1 MKFTINKNSLETF
14 INNCQ
19 PFLNKDKNNDIKA
32 YILILAKKNEIELR
46 ATDLEI
52 GIKAKIK
59 LENIEKEGETAIH
72 GKMFLDSLKN
82 LRDEKI
88 TIEEKETH
96 LEIKQNKTKIEIQ
109 TVITDNFP
117 KFPDNYEKSK
127 INIDSLNLINSLKKI
142 FPVIDISNPRQ
153 ECKNALI
160 NIKEYQFDFIATDTK
175 RLELI
180 SFNNQSIDKLSFMIQ
195 KRAISELQKLFTEPS
210 DIYYH
215 ENYLIVENEQY
226 TFFTN
231 IPNGNFIDYERVIP
245 KEIKYKINIEKNKMI
260 EAIKIIN
267 SISNQVKM
275 TFNQNK
281 ILLESMNGR
290 DSKANT
296 EIDLNPA
303 LNKDLKLNE
312 EIVIGINSRHI
323 IDYINHI
330 DTNSFEFGINENLNS
345 ACMLKSDNFTL
356 VCMPI
361 LI

>member
-1 MKFTINKNSLETF
+1 MKFTINKNTLETI
-14 INNCQ
+14 INNFQ
-19 PFLNKDKNNDIKA
+19 PFLSKDKNNDIKS
-32 YILILAKKNEIELR
+32 YILILAREDEIELR

-59 LENIEKEGETAIH
+59 LENIEEQGETAIH
-72 GKMFLDSLKN
+72 GKMIMDSLKN

-88 TIEEKETH
+88 IIEADEDH

-109 TVITDNFP
+109 TVVTDNFP
-117 KFPDNYEKSK
+117 QFPNNYEKSK
-127 INIDSLNLINSLKKI
+127 INIDSISLINSLKKI
-142 FPVIDISNPRQ
+142 FPVIDINNPRQ

-180 SFNNQSIDKLSFMIQ
+180 SFNNQSIDKLKIMIQ
-195 KRAISELQKLFTEPS
+195 KRAINELQKLFNES
-210 DIYYH
+210 AEIYYH
-215 ENYLIVENEQY
+215 ENYLIVENKQY

-231 IPNGNFIDYERVIP
+231 IPNGNFIDYEKVIP

-267 SISNQVKM
+267 SISNQVKI
-275 TFNQNK
+275 TFTKNK

-296 EIDLNPA
+296 EIELNMA
-303 LNKDLKLNE
+303 LNKNLNLE
-312 EIVIGINSRHI
+312 EDVTIGINSRHI

-330 DTNSFEFGINENLNS
+330 DTNSFEFGINENINS
-345 ACMLKSDNFTL
+345 ACIFKSDNFTL

-361 LI
+361 LM